1 MQDLYA
7 VAQHTVRPAL
17 SPTLDFQAS
26 SFFSAKQTMQI
37 ASLIASTAEAVKATD
52 NQVLMNVYIPLV
64 IIASMIIFYGS
75 KRSMNMK
82 EVQRCP

>member
-1 MQDLYA
+1 
-7 VAQHTVRPAL
+7 
-17 SPTLDFQAS
+17 
-26 SFFSAKQTMQI
+26 MQI